1 LPAKDGTTNLTSAIA
16 CYKAALRVY
25 SEHESPQDWAAVQN
39 NLGNVYLELVTGDR
53 EANLTNAI
61 ACYEAALRVYSE
73 QHTPL
78 DWARVE
84 RNLGNS
90 WLELTAGDRA
100 ANLDKAI
107 ACYTAA
113 LRVYTEQEFPDYRA
127 FVERHLQ
134 QAWLD
139 LDSQPGVKRDFPTN
153 DADGHHL
160 QKTETTETT
169 PIPSAGAYS
178 TDSNETILNGVKFV
192 KTSGQGPISWH
203 YPGFGKPKKDS

>member
-1 LPAKDGTTNLTSAIA
+1 LPTCDRTTNLNSAIG
-16 CYKAALRVY
+16 CYEAALRVY
-25 SEHESPQDWAAVQN
+25 SEHESPQEWAAVQN
-39 NLGNVYLELVTGDR
+39 NLGNVWLEFATGDR

-61 ACYEAALRVYSE
+61 GCYEAALRVYSE

-78 DWARVE
+78 DWARVV
-84 RNLGNS
+84 RNLGNT

-134 QAWLD
+134 QAWQD
-139 LDSQPGVKRDFPTN
+139 LDNQPGVHRVRPTN
-153 DADGHHL
+153 NFDGGHL
-160 QKTETTETT
+160 QETESPETT
-169 PIPSAGAYS
+169 PSASAATDS
-178 TDSNETILNGVKFV
+178 TDSNETILNGVRFV
-192 KTSGQGPISWH
+192 TTSGQGPISWLQ
-203 YPGFGKPKKDS
+203 PGFGGPKRHS